1 MSLRALIFDVDGTLA
16 DTEEAHR
23 QAFNGAFAQGGLSWY
38 WTEARYLELLRVTG
52 GKERLAAFI
61 ATLDLDAAERERH
74 LAAIPALHRA
84 KTDYYAG
91 LVATGRVALRP
102 GIARLVADA
111 RAAGLKLAIATTTTL
126 DNVHALLRGTLG
138 AGSFGWFDAV
148 GAGDDVPRKK
158 PAPDVYHYVLDVLG
172 LEARECVA
180 FEDSAAGLA
189 AARDAGLTTVVTPCQ
204 WTGHQDSGDADLLL
218 PHLGDGLNPLPAD
231 AGLPRAATRLELA
244 HLEALLERRAAR
256 DGASSRPRAR
266 RRGDMNEGVRPC

>member
-23 QAFNGAFAQGGLSWY
+23 QAFNGAFAQAGLSWY
-38 WTEARYLELLRVTG
+38 WTEARYGELLAVTG

-111 RAAGLKLAIATTTTL
+111 RAVGLTLAIATTTTL

-138 AGSFGWFDAV
+138 AGSFGWFAAI
-148 GAGDDVPRKK
+148 GAGDAVPRKK
-158 PAPDVYHYVLDVLG
+158 PAPDVYHYVFDVLG

-189 AARDAGLTTVVTPCQ
+189 AAHGAGLATVVTPCQ
-204 WTGHQDSGDADLLL
+204 WTEQQDFSDADLLL

-256 DGASSRPRAR
+256 DSRRRTRAR
-266 RRGDMNEGVRPC
+266 QGGTMNHGARPC